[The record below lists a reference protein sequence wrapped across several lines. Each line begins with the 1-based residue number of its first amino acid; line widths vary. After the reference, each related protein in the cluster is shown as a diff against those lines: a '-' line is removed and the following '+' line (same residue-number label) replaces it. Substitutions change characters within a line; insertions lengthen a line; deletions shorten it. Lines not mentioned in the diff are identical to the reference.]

1 MDIPKYTLAFAITAL
16 LSTHYFIPLAWA
28 NDIHLPALQIAYEQN
43 PANEQAAYDYALALA
58 RNEQFPLSLNL
69 FKQLSAS
76 STNPNILFDYATV
89 LAWSGDNRGAISLYE
104 DQILHLER
112 VPLYVKKNIAG
123 AYYKLA
129 KFKEAYLLYHEV
141 GAAGNRQA
149 RRWEAEALMHINDF
163 ALGNKIYD
171 QLIFE
176 DPTDIETY
184 VSRGSMLILAGDPV
198 TAAIDVTRALQL
210 IPAGQEGNPERQLRN
225 EMSIAFIQH
234 GDYSRGILLLQP
246 TITDGSASMKMQ
258 SNYIYALRLNNDY
271 KLAIQEATKLWTDL
285 SLVPDF
291 GLQALADSYLRS
303 AQPQKAISI
312 YNVILQ
318 RGNEGTNLKSV
329 KLSLAYAY
337 VKSGNR
343 SKGLSLY
350 DEILSAHPDLAYIVA
365 EDAASFIESNEFF
378 TGKMLYKKLIAVFP
392 NDVLYR
398 KQFAYALSEKYM
410 PRESYEQYKALSTLK
425 DGNLVGL
432 SGIVSTALAV
442 GDYKTADTALDSL
455 EESYS
460 YSPITDQASKRYEAR
475 PKGSIEYNYQVE
487 SDYKNNNTIIAELTA
502 KLHIRG
508 RFSLLAGANR
518 NIMNNGV
525 NSATLQTN
533 SFGLKYQDTRQDATL
548 WLDNY
553 RFTNLFT
560 GYRFFA
566 NHYFNDNSV
575 VGLKVERAPIKDL
588 KSLLLPIMSTNYQV
602 SFHRQLGLKDQYNVA
617 FASSNYSDSNVSKT
631 YGVNLEHTM
640 FSNEKKTLTWFTS
653 FDRINY
659 KYQEIKGQPLTYEP
673 PTVREAYVI
682 GFKERWTL
690 EKNSW
695 NANFRAVWDR
705 DRPEAFA
712 FSPSVGV
719 EFNHQFSPNKVLV
732 AGLEYG
738 FHNTLPTSIN
748 TLGIGYKQS
757 YLYYR
762 VNW

>member
-1 MDIPKYTLAFAITAL
+1 MDIPKFTLTFTITAL
-16 LSTHYFIPLAWA
+16 LSTNYFIPLAWA
-28 NDIHLPALQIAYEQN
+28 NDISLPTLQIAYEQN

-58 RNEQFPLSLNL
+58 RNEQFSLSLNL

-76 STNPNILFDYATV
+76 STNPNILYDYTTV
-89 LAWSGDNRGAISLYE
+89 LAWSGDNMGAISLYE
-104 DQILHLER
+104 DQILHHEII
-112 VPLYVKKNIAG
+112 PIYVKKNIAG

-129 KFKEAYLLYHEV
+129 KFKEAHLLYHDV
-141 GAAGNRQA
+141 GAAGDHQA
-149 RRWEAEALMHINDF
+149 RRWEAEALMHLNDF

-198 TAAIDVTRALQL
+198 TAAVDVTKALQL

-246 TITDGSASMKMQ
+246 TIIDGSASMKMQ

-271 KLAIQEATKLWTDL
+271 KLAIQEATKRWADL
-285 SLVPDF
+285 TLVPDF
-291 GLQALADSYLRS
+291 GLQALADSYLHT

-318 RGNEGTNLKSV
+318 RNNAGTNLGSI

-337 VKSGNR
+337 VKSGNQ

-350 DEILSAHPDLAYIVA
+350 DEMLSSYPDLANIVA
-365 EDAASFIESNEFF
+365 EDAASFMKSNEFS
-378 TGKMLYKKLIAVFP
+378 TGKMLYKKLIAIFP
-392 NDVLYR
+392 NKVLYR
-398 KQFAYALSEKYM
+398 KQFAYTLSEKYM
-410 PRESYEQYKALSTLK
+410 PREAYEQYKVLNTLK
-425 DGNLVGL
+425 DGKLVGL
-432 SGIVSTALAV
+432 SGIVGTTLAV
-442 GDYKTADTALDSL
+442 GDYKTADRALYAL
-455 EESYS
+455 EGSYS
-460 YSPITDQASKRYEAR
+460 SSPITGQASKRYEDR

-487 SDYKNNNTIIAELTA
+487 SNYKNNDTKIAELTA
-502 KLHIRG
+502 KLHIKG
-508 RFSLLAGANR
+508 RFSLLAGSN
-518 NIMNNGV
+518 NNFLSNGV

-533 SFGLKYQDTRQDATL
+533 SFGLKYQDVRQDATL

-566 NHYFNDNSV
+566 NHYFNDSSV
-575 VGLKVERAPIKDL
+575 VGLQVERTPVKDL
-588 KSLLLPIMSTNYQV
+588 KSLQFPIMSTNYQV
-602 SFHRQLGLKDQYNVA
+602 SFHRQLGLKDQYNFA
-617 FASSNYSDSNVSKT
+617 FASSNYSDSNVAKT
-631 YGVNLEHTM
+631 YGVNFEHTM
-640 FSNEKKTLTWFTS
+640 FSNEKKILTWFTS

-682 GFKERWTL
+682 GFKEHWNL
-690 EKNSW
+690 EKNSLD
-695 NANFRAVWDR
+695 ANFRAVWDR

-719 EFNHQFSPNKVLV
+719 EFSHQFSPNKVLV

-748 TLGIGYKQS
+748 NLGIGSKQS